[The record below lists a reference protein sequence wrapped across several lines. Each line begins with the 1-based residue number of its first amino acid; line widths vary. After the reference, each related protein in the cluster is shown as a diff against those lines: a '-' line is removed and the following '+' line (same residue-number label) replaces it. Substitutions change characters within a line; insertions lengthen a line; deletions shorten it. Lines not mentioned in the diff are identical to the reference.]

1 MVEIKTRR
9 DPDSGRGKEVQTVG
23 KTVKKSKVKGKGRG
37 KKYSEKQK
45 STVREM
51 LAMGYSIR
59 EISEKVKIPES
70 TIRSWKTAIL
80 SETPEE
86 LAKVRAEKRVELA
99 GAVWDNAVNAN
110 KLLTMRL
117 ERALKLEDGL
127 DAIIGIVMTATE
139 DELDPETRRNIL
151 KSLQAMRFDRPTDIA
166 QVFGVAVDKHYKLV
180 GDEKTQ
186 VELSGSV
193 CTKLEDV

>member
-1 MVEIKTRR
+1 M
-9 DPDSGRGKEVQTVG
+9 
-23 KTVKKSKVKGKGRG
+23 
-37 KKYSEKQK
+37 
-45 STVREM
+45 
-51 LAMGYSIR
+51 
-59 EISEKVKIPES
+59 
-70 TIRSWKTAIL
+70 
-80 SETPEE
+80 
-86 LAKVRAEKRVELA
+86 AKVRAEKRVELA

-193 CTKLEDV
+193 GTKLEDV